1 MFRQPDLRN
10 ETVRIDCAELG
21 GGEAWQGSAAVRTS
35 GIMIHGEQPMTIP
48 MNKDAEPAGTGKDR
62 KPAASPADDDPC
74 RCKQVS
80 VMTPKQL
87 LGTMLKDLAFW
98 KKEKDKEGT

>member
-1 MFRQPDLRN
+1 MGAGTDKAASSSRVKIEEEQRPH
-10 ETVRIDCAELG
+10 G
-21 GGEAWQGSAAVRTS
+21 GGE
-35 GIMIHGEQPMTIP
+35 
-48 MNKDAEPAGTGKDR
+48 
-62 KPAASPADDDPC
+62 DDPC

-98 KKEKDKEGT
+98 KKEKK